1 VNASPASDALH
12 PTDAVAGSTMPAPG
26 WVDRLF
32 ALPLTLPGVPA
43 IWWVA
48 LFVVM
53 SVVPASILWAT
64 GTQAVG
70 EIDARLWVAGLLAAA
85 SVATRNILD
94 GIARRAFRDFLPAL
108 RGQPDPA
115 RFEAGFVSIPDR
127 SAIAAVAV
135 AEVVITIGYFSDP
148 NSAAQ
153 IAASP
158 FVEQAVILGTNWLSI
173 AFSGVLLLS
182 ILRQLAAVS
191 RLHRLADVDLF
202 DPGPAHA
209 FARLTSAASIS
220 ILLAAVAVVADPTA
234 ASDTILFGVQV
245 AALLVV
251 AGAAFALPLRGM
263 NGRLVAEKAA
273 LLRAVNERI
282 KVTTARVHAA
292 VDADDRSPGS
302 GLHDQLS
309 SLVAERELIGK
320 LSTWPWSPNTI
331 RGLGSAFLVPIVV
344 WAITRL
350 LERYV

>member
-1 VNASPASDALH
+1 
-12 PTDAVAGSTMPAPG
+12 MPATG
-26 WVDRLF
+26 RIDRLF

-43 IWWVA
+43 IWWVT
-48 LFVVM
+48 LFVLM

-70 EIDARLWVAGLLAAA
+70 EIDARLWVAALLAAA
-85 SVATRNILD
+85 GVALRNVLD

-108 RGQPDPA
+108 VGTPAPA
-115 RFEAGFVSIPDR
+115 RFEADFVSIPDR
-127 SAIAAVAV
+127 TAIAAIAA

-148 NSAAQ
+148 TSAAQ
-153 IAASP
+153 IAAGS
-158 FVEQAVILGTNWLSI
+158 FLEQAVILGTNWLSI
-173 AFSGVLLLS
+173 AVSGVMLLS

-209 FARLTSAASIS
+209 FARLTSAASIG
-220 ILLAAVAVVADPTA
+220 ILLAAAAVVADPTA
-234 ASDTILFGVQV
+234 ASDSILFGVQV
-245 AALLVV
+245 AGLLVV
-251 AGAAFALPLRGM
+251 AAAAFALPLRGM

-273 LLRAVNERI
+273 LLRAVNGRI

-309 SLVAERELIGK
+309 SLIAERDLIAK
-320 LSTWPWSPNTI
+320 LSTWPWSPATI
-331 RGLGSAFLVPIVV
+331 RGLGSAFLVPILV
-344 WAITRL
+344 WAITRI
-350 LERYV
+350 LERFV